1 MSVTKEIFGHMPD
14 GRTVNAYTLKNSS
27 GAYVRIL
34 DLGGI
39 VNEIYMP
46 DREGKLDDIVCG
58 FDSVEGY
65 LTGGGYQGALI
76 GRFANRIR
84 GGRFTYNGKNYTLA
98 KNDNGINHLHG
109 GDKGFNIKIWD
120 ADVTEGKN
128 GDGDKLALSILSPD
142 GEEGYNGNLKLKV
155 TYTFGCDDILSIHYE
170 AETDADTP
178 ANFTNHSYFNL
189 DGIGGGDVLSQLMY
203 IDCDRVTVNDD
214 ELVPTGEIIDVTG
227 TKFDFRSFRAIK
239 DSFDNNFILKADGT
253 VKYSA
258 EVRSEKSGR
267 AVEVWTDMPA
277 IQIYN
282 AVMMDGE
289 VPFKRGIKQQPHHAV
304 CLETQYY
311 PDAVNHPNFPSCIL
325 KPGEKYDHTTQFRF
339 KTI

>member
-1 MSVTKEIFGHMPD
+1 MSCGCE
-14 GRTVNAYTLKNSS
+14 VNAYTLKNSS
-27 GAYVRIL
+27 GAYVKIL
-34 DLGGI
+34 NLGGI

-46 DREGKLDDIVCG
+46 DRDGALDDIVCG

-84 GGRFTYNGKNYTLA
+84 GGRFTYGGKTYNLA

-109 GDKGFNIKIWD
+109 GDKGFNLKLWNVTPAEGSCGC
-120 ADVTEGKN
+120 ADR
-128 GDGDKLALSILSPD
+128 LILEITSPD
-142 GEEGYNGNLKLKV
+142 GEEGYDGNLTLRV
-155 TYTFGCDDILSIHYE
+155 TYSFGEDNVFGIHYE

-214 ELVPTGEIIDVTG
+214 ELVPTGEIIGVAG
-227 TKFDFRSFRAIK
+227 TKYDFRKFRAIE
-239 DSFDNNFILKADGT
+239 DSFDNNFILNADAT

-282 AVMMDGE
+282 AVMMDGA

-304 CLETQYY
+304 CLETQFY

-325 KPGEKYDHTTQFRF
+325 KAGEKYDRTTQFRF